1 MSPVNCRSQ
10 VASSSLICEPTK
22 NFSHLQ
28 PSLLTKHREATPCHK
43 LHRCRAA
50 TFTAQT
56 TRLPNDRMHYS
67 RCSVLAAARCSC
79 CSLVRGEGTHGTGA
93 GCLQQ
98 HLWGAFYTS
107 LFLHKVIKK
116 KKLLLVV
123 HTEIW
128 NYRLWV
134 GILNPNTCF
143 FPLPSHLSQPPWSKE
158 TKKWYTRPVVMW
170 TKK

>member
-56 TRLPNDRMHYS
+56 TRLPDDRDAFLTVLGA
-67 RCSVLAAARCSC
+67 CSSKMLMLQSGAGGRNTRHRGRVLAAAPLR
-79 CSLVRGEGTHGTGA
+79 SL
-93 GCLQQ
+93 
-98 HLWGAFYTS
+98 
-107 LFLHKVIKK
+107 LHQFIS
-116 KKLLLVV
+116 
-123 HTEIW
+123 TQ
-128 NYRLWV
+128 
-134 GILNPNTCF
+134 
-143 FPLPSHLSQPPWSKE
+143 SD
-158 TKKWYTRPVVMW
+158 
-170 TKK
+170 